1 MVESIC
7 PWPHI
12 EKKGEAGETI
22 VLEWMSFENRR
33 KDFLLIF
40 YNSIKTYKYIRG
52 FQNEKLNTRNGKL
65 KAGYEFQGLRDLFA
79 NPFFPKW
86 HLQK

>member
-1 MVESIC
+1 
-7 PWPHI
+7 
-12 EKKGEAGETI
+12 
-22 VLEWMSFENRR
+22 MSFKNRR
-33 KDFLLIF
+33 KDFLPIF

-79 NPFFPKW
+79 NSFFLNDIYSSKNVLSSKKCKLAKIPTFP
-86 HLQK
+86 

>member
-1 MVESIC
+1 
-7 PWPHI
+7 
-12 EKKGEAGETI
+12 
-22 VLEWMSFENRR
+22 MSFENRR

-79 NPFFPKW
+79 NPFFLNDIYRSSKNVLSSKKCKLTKIPTFS
-86 HLQK
+86 